1 MAQSTSIGE
10 VMATQETITKDT
22 DGNVVS
28 DVTVT
33 IPDASILIPRVRQ
46 ALIDLRAANAA
57 YLALT
62 PKTADDVGAQVGAL
76 TRQVTAVARH
86 ALGDYT

>member
-1 MAQSTSIGE
+1 
-10 VMATQETITKDT
+10 MATQETITKDV

-46 ALIDLRAANAA
+46 VLVDLRAANAA
-57 YLALT
+57 YLSLT
-62 PKTADDVGAQVGAL
+62 PKAPADVAAQVGAL
-76 TRQVTAVARH
+76 TRQVTAMARMV
-86 ALGDYT
+86 LGDYES

>member
-1 MAQSTSIGE
+1 
-10 VMATQETITKDT
+10 MATQETIIKDV
-22 DGNVVS
+22 DGLLVS

-46 ALIDLRAANAA
+46 ALVDLRADNAA

-62 PKTADDVGAQVGAL
+62 PKTAADVAAQVGAL
-76 TRQVTAVARH
+76 TRQVTAIARH
-86 ALGDYT
+86 ALGDYS

>member
-1 MAQSTSIGE
+1 
-10 VMATQETITKDT
+10 MATQETITKDS

-46 ALIDLRAANAA
+46 ALVDLRATNTA

-62 PKTADDVGAQVGAL
+62 PKTAADVAAQVGEL

-86 ALGDYT
+86 SLGDYT